1 MKKKLSV
8 PIMVFL
14 VHLFICLFLS
24 FDWSFLEG
32 VYMGFGVTFL
42 IIWGLTFPLI
52 TACVSIIIVII
63 QVKRREKLNIFEII
77 TAVVG
82 CIMILIYFASASGLL
97 KYVAL
102 NFVYIFLFVGTL
114 FIWLYW
120 GYQKRQTKKLP

>member
-1 MKKKLSV
+1 
-8 PIMVFL
+8 
-14 VHLFICLFLS
+14 
-24 FDWSFLEG
+24 
-32 VYMGFGVTFL
+32 MGFGVTFL
-42 IIWGLTFPLI
+42 IVWGLTFPLI
-52 TACVSIIIVII
+52 TACVSIISVII

-120 GYQKRQTKKLP
+120 GYQKRQTRKLP